1 MLNETLMP
9 RRWCRSKTYL
19 WRILYALFVCIVHL
33 RACNGQ
39 NYFFEEI
46 KEVNNNFDVEPKTTR
61 GLDYRG
67 HDEPHITSENATLH
81 DQQEDHHESV
91 IEKIKF
97 PEFYHAQ
104 GIISLPYDGII
115 EPFEAW
121 YAGKHRM
128 SRIDYY
134 YGNPQCVLTMFVS
147 LQPVTHCLPAFLVY
161 LYCFTAYNRKHP
173 KSYWEKHHCFI
184 IQGQRSSM

>member
-1 MLNETLMP
+1 MLNGTLTP
-9 RRWCRSKTYL
+9 RRWCRSKTFL
-19 WRILYALFVCIVHL
+19 WRILYAVFVCIVHL
-33 RACNGQ
+33 RTCKGQ

-46 KEVNNNFDVEPKTTR
+46 KEVNNNFDVEPKTTS

-67 HDEPHITSENATLH
+67 HDEPHITFENATL
-81 DQQEDHHESV
+81 QQEDENHESV
-91 IEKIKF
+91 MEKIKF

-134 YGNPQCVLTMFVS
+134 YGNLHCSVFLQCLC
-147 LQPVTHCLPAFLVY
+147 HCCRYCIVY
-161 LYCFTAYNRKHP
+161 LLSLFTYVVSRLTAENP
-173 KSYWEKHHCFI
+173 KKATGKNLI
-184 IQGQRSSM
+184 VL